1 MIMGQTDSM
10 DTTDTMNSIDTIA
23 EEKTLGRNI
32 VVVDDDIED
41 LKVLTRILR
50 IQGHRIRPISEGE
63 LALESARSDPPDLI
77 ILDINMPGMNGYEV
91 CREMK
96 KDERLKDIPVL
107 FLSGMGGIEDKVE
120 AFRAGGVD
128 YITKPFQLEEVRTR
142 VETHLKIRQLQVEI
156 EYRNHN
162 LQNLVREQVR
172 KIADSQ
178 MATIFALAKLAD
190 SRDPVTGKHIERV
203 QALSWLLAAHLGAT
217 SLSRGGT
224 DSEYAEYISQ
234 ASALHDIGKVGVR
247 DQVLLNPGPLTPEE
261 FEEMKVHTTLGAS
274 TLKAVT
280 EKYPGNMFI
289 NLGMEIALSHH
300 EKWDGTGYPQGLS
313 GNKIP
318 FPARIVA
325 VADVYDALRSRRS
338 YRSALNH
345 EQACAQVLD
354 GSGKHFDPQV
364 TGVFGKI
371 KDEFRAICE
380 KMRD

>member
-1 MIMGQTDSM
+1 M
-10 DTTDTMNSIDTIA
+10 DTIA
-23 EEKTLGRNI
+23 EAKPLGRSVI
-32 VVVDDDIED
+32 VVDDELDN

-50 IQGHRIRPISEGE
+50 TQGHRVRPISEGE
-63 LALESARSDPPDLI
+63 LALESARSDPPDLV
-77 ILDINMPGMNGYEV
+77 ILDIKMPGMNGYEV

-120 AFRAGGVD
+120 GFRAGGVD
-128 YITKPFQLEEVRTR
+128 YIIKPFQLEEVRAR
-142 VETHLKIRQLQVEI
+142 VETHLKIRQLQVEL
-156 EYRNHN
+156 EYKNHH
-162 LQNLVREQVR
+162 LQDLVREQVR
-172 KIADSQ
+172 KITDAQ

-190 SRDPVTGKHIERV
+190 SRDPVTGRHIERV
-203 QALSWLLAAHLGAT
+203 AALSWLLAAHLGAT
-217 SLSRGGT
+217 SLSHGGA

-234 ASALHDIGKVGVR
+234 ASAMHDIGKVGVR

-261 FEEMKVHTTLGAS
+261 FEEMKVHTTLGAG
-274 TLKAVT
+274 TLKAVMD
-280 EKYPGNMFI
+280 KHPGNMFL
-289 NLGMEIALSHH
+289 NMGMEIALSHH

-325 VADVYDALRSRRS
+325 VADVYDALCSRRA
-338 YRSALNH
+338 YRSALDH

-364 TGVFGKI
+364 IVAFRKI
-371 KDEFRAICE
+371 KDEFRKIYE
-380 KMRD
+380 KMKE

>member
-23 EEKTLGRNI
+23 DEKTLGRNI

-63 LALESARSDPPDLI
+63 LALESARSDPPDLV

-162 LQNLVREQVR
+162 LQDLVREQVR

-280 EKYPGNMFI
+280 EKYPGNMFL

-325 VADVYDALRSRRS
+325 VADVYDALRSRRT

-364 TGVFGKI
+364 TGVLGKI
-371 KDEFRAICE
+371 KDEFRAIWE
-380 KMRD
+380 NVKE

>member
-1 MIMGQTDSM
+1 M
-10 DTTDTMNSIDTIA
+10 DTIA
-23 EEKTLGRNI
+23 EEKLLGRSVI
-32 VVVDDDIED
+32 VVDDDIED

-50 IQGHRIRPISEGE
+50 IQGHRVRPISEGQ
-63 LALESARSDPPDLI
+63 LALESAWSDPPDLV
-77 ILDINMPGMNGYEV
+77 ILDIKLPGMNGYEV

-96 KDERLKDIPVL
+96 KDERFKDVPVL
-107 FLSGMGGIEDKVE
+107 FLSGMGGVEDKLE

-128 YITKPFQLEEVRTR
+128 YITKPFQLEEIRSR
-142 VETHLKIRQLQVEI
+142 VETHLKIRQLQVEL
-156 EYRNHN
+156 EYKNRN
-162 LQNLVREQVR
+162 LQDLVREQVR
-172 KIADSQ
+172 KITDSQ

-203 QALSWLLAAHLGAT
+203 QALSWLLAAHLGST

-261 FEEMKVHTTLGAS
+261 FEEMKVHTTLGAG

-325 VADVYDALRSRRS
+325 VADVYDALRSHRT

-371 KDEFRAICE
+371 KDEFRAIWE
-380 KMRD
+380 NVKE

>member
-63 LALESARSDPPDLI
+63 LALESARSDPPDLV